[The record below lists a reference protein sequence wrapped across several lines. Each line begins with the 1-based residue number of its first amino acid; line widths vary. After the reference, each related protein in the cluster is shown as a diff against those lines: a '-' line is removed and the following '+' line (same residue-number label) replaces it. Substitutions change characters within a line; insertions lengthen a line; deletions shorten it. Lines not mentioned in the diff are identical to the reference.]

1 MANEDTLRDYL
12 KRATADLQQTRQ
24 RLGATRSQLAE
35 LEARARE
42 PIAIVG
48 MSCRYPGGADTPD
61 GLWDLVNEAREG
73 ITEFPDDRGWDL
85 GALYDPDPDNLGT
98 YYVQE
103 SGFLRGAADFDPAF
117 FGISPRDALAMDPQ
131 QRLLLELSWE
141 AVESAGLA
149 PASLRGSRT
158 GVFAGVMYNDYAAR
172 LQPVPD
178 GFEGFIG
185 NGSAGSIAS
194 GRVAYTFGFEGPA
207 LTIDTACS
215 SSLVALHLAVAALRR
230 GECDMALAGGVTVMS
245 TPTAFIEFS
254 RARGLAPDGRC
265 KSFAASADGTSW
277 GEGAGVLLVERLS
290 DALALG
296 HPVLA
301 VVRGTAVN
309 QDGASNGLTAPNG
322 PAQQRVILAA
332 LAAAGLEP
340 SEVDAVEAHGT
351 GTVLGDPIE
360 AQAVLATYG
369 QNRPLGKDQ
378 QPEPLYLG
386 SLKSNIGHSQAA
398 AGVGGVIKMV
408 QAMRR
413 GVLPKTLHVD
423 EPNPRVD
430 WTAGA
435 VELLTEARPWP
446 ETGRPR
452 RAGVSS
458 FGVSGTNTHVVLE
471 LPEAEAPADRVSP
484 PVLPLLI
491 SARSRDAVAAQAAVL
506 LDHLEGESSLVD
518 AAFTTTTRARHP
530 HRAVVLGR
538 DREELLAGLAD
549 LAAGKPHAVT
559 DTAAPGKTAFLFS
572 GQGAQYRGM
581 ATELYETYPVFRAA
595 LDAALAEFDPGVR
608 SAVFDGDRL
617 DDTEFTQPALF
628 AVEVALFRLLE
639 AWGVRPDFLLGH
651 SIGEIAAAHVAGV
664 LSLTDAAA
672 LVTARARLM
681 QALPSGGVM
690 IAVAAAEGE
699 ISPTLPDD
707 VAIAAVNG
715 PGSVVLAGPAEAV
728 TAVAA
733 AWADKGRKTREL
745 TTSHAFHSPLMAPM
759 IEEFRTAISGLS
771 VGTPTIPIVSTV
783 TGKPVAEL
791 GPEYWVAHVLAT
803 VRFADGVAAL
813 HESGVTTFVEVGP
826 GGRLAALVGECVPDE
841 VAAVATLRPER
852 SEPLTFAAA
861 IARLHTRGRE
871 VDWAALF
878 DGARRIPLPTYAF
891 QRERYWLDAKETDG
905 DAVSVGLGAT
915 GHPLLGAAVSLAAGE
930 GFLFT
935 GVLSRRAHP
944 WLSDHAVLGT
954 VLLPGTAVLE
964 LALRAGEQAGCDRVE
979 ELTLEA
985 PLILGDDGVQVQ
997 LSVGAPDED
1006 DRRTVSLHSRPE
1018 DAAFDEP
1025 WVRHATGFLARGT
1038 ASAGPDLTVWPP
1050 AGAEP
1055 VPVDGIYDA
1064 VEAAGFHYGP
1074 AFRGLRAAWRRGEEV
1089 FAEVSLDEDHAAAAE
1104 RFGVHPALLD
1114 ATLHAAG
1121 LTSDEAPQGRLP
1133 FAWTD
1138 VSLFAAGASA
1148 VRVRLV
1154 PAGTGAV
1161 SLTLADPA
1169 GKPVA
1174 TIGSLVSRPV
1184 AAEALNT
1191 SRSLRDALFRLDWQP
1206 APAGDFTGSVEVVR
1220 LPSVAGAVPSQVRET
1235 TATTLER
1242 LQDWLSGDHPADAR
1256 LVFVTRGAVAVHDG
1270 DDVPEMAGAAAWGL
1284 VRAAQSENPGRF
1296 VLLDVDTDDLAD
1308 DVLAAAAATGEPQL
1322 ACRGGELRMLRLVR
1336 ADESDVDVSF
1346 DGTVLITGGLGS
1358 IGALVARHLVEQGV
1372 RRLVLTGR
1380 RGLDTPGAAEL
1391 VSELHADVSVVA
1403 CDVADRDALSAVLDA
1418 IPDLTAVVHAAGVLD
1433 DGVVE
1438 SLTPQRFEAVFRPK
1452 VDAAWALHELTRD
1465 RPLAAFVVFSSAAGV
1480 LGGAGQGN
1488 YAAANAF
1495 LDALVTHRRAA
1506 GLPGTAMAWGAWAT
1520 GMAADLAD
1528 ADLRRMSRGGMVP
1541 LSTADGLALFDAAL
1555 AGSAPVSVLSRL
1567 DLAALGRQA
1576 AAGMLPWMLRGL
1588 VRTPMR
1594 RAGEAVDAAL
1604 ALRLAGLD
1612 ESARRELLADVVSTH
1627 VAAVLGHGSAAAV
1640 DLDGAFK
1647 DLGFDSL
1654 TAVELRNRLGGATG
1668 LRLPATLIFDYP
1680 SPAALVEHLVAELGG
1695 AQAPVTPVQVS
1706 GPVDE
1711 PLAIIGMS
1719 CRYPGGVSSPDE
1731 FWDLVAEGRDGI
1743 SGFPADR
1750 GWDVPDVDFV
1760 PEGGF
1765 LYDADR
1771 FDPEFFGISPREAM
1785 AIDPQHRLLL
1795 ETAWES
1801 FEHAG
1806 IDPVS
1811 LRGSKTGV
1819 FAGLMYHDYVSRLT
1833 SVPEDLA
1840 GYLGNG
1846 SAGSVASGRVAYTFG
1861 LEGPAVTIDTA
1872 CSSSLVALHLAAQS
1886 LRSGE
1891 CSLALVGG
1899 VTVMFTPTAFLEF
1912 SRQGGLSGNGRCKS
1926 FAASADGTGWAEG
1939 AGMLLVERL
1948 SDARRHGHRV
1958 LAVVRGTAVN
1968 QDGASNGL
1976 TAPNGPAQQRVIR
1989 AALAA
1994 ARLSPSDVDA
2004 VEAHGTGTALGD
2016 PIEAQ
2021 ALLAT
2026 YGQDRAEEPLWL
2038 GSVKSN
2044 IGHTQAAA
2052 GVAGVIKMVQAM
2064 RHGVLPAT
2072 LHVDEP
2078 SPHVEWAAGRVE
2090 LLTGAREW
2098 PETGRPRRA
2107 AVSSFGVSGT
2117 NAHAILEES
2126 PDQPVTTPE
2135 RPATVVP
2142 WVISARS
2149 EAALR
2154 GQAEALSSVTADPA
2168 DIGWSLATTRA
2179 TFDHRAVVIG
2189 DFATGLNAVAAGTH
2203 PLHGTATKP
2212 GKVVFVFPGQGSQ
2225 WQGMAAELL
2234 DTSPVFAGRL
2244 AECAA
2249 ALSSYV
2255 DFSVVDVLREGR
2267 DLDRVDVVQPALF
2280 AVLVSLAAVWR
2291 AHGVEPAAVV
2301 GHSQGEIAAAV
2312 VAGALSLDDG
2322 ARVVALRSKE
2332 ILALGGGGMA
2342 SVSLSAEAAAERLPQ
2357 GLSLAAVNSPSSVVI
2372 SGDAGPLAE
2381 FVDACVAD
2389 GVRAK
2394 LIPVDYA
2401 SHSAHVDRI
2410 HDRLLEALAP
2420 ITPRTSEI
2428 PFCSTVTGDFLDTT
2442 ALDAAYWARN
2452 LRETVEF
2459 AAATEKLTESGHG
2472 VFIECSPHPVLTM
2485 AIEETAEKPV
2495 VAVGTL
2501 RREDGGQVRMLT
2513 SLAEAYVRGVL
2524 VDWTEAF
2531 HDARRVD
2538 LPTYA
2543 FQRERY
2549 WLESPAGAGDLGS
2562 AGLDSADHPLLGAM
2576 VALPDDGGFLFTGRL
2591 SLRSH
2596 PWLADHALLG
2606 TALVPGTALVELALQ
2621 AGAQAGSPVLEEL
2634 TLEAPIVLSAQ
2645 GIQVQVAVGEDRTV
2659 TIHSRP
2665 AGAEEPW
2672 TRNAAG
2678 RLGTGE
2684 TSGTSLAEWPP
2695 AGATE
2700 VELDG
2705 AYEALAERGFGYGPA
2720 FQGLKALW
2728 RRGEEIF
2735 AEVAVEATD
2744 AGRFGLHPALLDAAL
2759 HAGMVAGDADGGA
2772 RMPFA
2777 WTGVELHAVGAVAIR
2792 VRITPV
2798 GDGLKLDIADGT
2810 GAPVITIG
2818 SLVTRPVSAEALN
2831 ARRDPLFRVQW
2842 TPVAVSSE
2850 AEPVEL
2856 FEVTSGDVHEAT
2868 AQTLAKLQEFLAD
2881 KGSQRLAI
2889 ITRGAVATA
2898 PGEDVPHLAAAAVWG
2913 LVRSAQTEH
2922 PGRFVLIDAEPGTP
2936 EHLLT
2941 SSDEPQTA
2949 VRHGQILAPRLAR
2962 AAGPETEAAGFDPAG
2977 SVLITGGTGL
2987 LGGLIARHVAN
2998 AGAGHVVLTSRR
3010 GSNAAR
3016 AEELVADLEAAGAR
3030 VTVAACDAS
3039 DRDALA
3045 AVLAA
3050 IPAEFPLRTVIH
3062 AAGVLDDGM
3071 LDDLTPERLA
3081 AVLEPKAVAAWHLH
3095 ELTRDAGLTDFVLFS
3110 SAAGVLGNA
3119 GQAGYAAANA
3129 YLDAL
3134 ATHRRSAGLPATS
3147 LAWGLWDE
3155 ASDLTR
3161 NVGRDKVNRAGLRPL
3176 SSEEGLRLFAASR
3189 GTEEPVL
3196 VPMHLDVAAL
3206 RAQFGAGGVPPLLR
3220 GLVRPA
3226 ARKAA
3231 TAGDAASLA
3240 ERLAGLTGDARE
3252 AVLRDVVLTQVAGV
3266 LGFSGPDAIPHGAG
3280 FPELGFDSL
3289 TAVELRNRLIGLTG
3303 LRLPATLV
3311 FDHPTAEAL
3320 VSFLSGELVPQEQV
3334 ATSTEDTVEDF
3345 QENGS
3350 IQLLY
3355 RKACDEG
3362 KIAEAVEFIKAASRL
3377 RPSFDGIEEVKQLPE
3392 PVRLA
3397 RGDRTPDLLCFA
3409 APVAITGAQQYARFA
3424 GGFRGEREVTMVPA
3438 PGFRPGEL
3446 LPASVEATVELQAEL
3461 VWNRAGGTPF
3471 VLLGHSSGG
3480 WLAHAVATHLERLGS
3495 PPEGIVL
3502 MDTYLPQS
3510 GQIDRFKS
3518 TFVTSAQDREEAV
3531 GGIDDLRLTGMGC
3544 YFRVFAD
3551 WEPQDTSVPTLFVR
3565 ATESL
3570 QSVSGEGESGDA
3582 WRPTWTAPHVG
3593 VDVPGNHW
3601 SMMEGH
3607 AAASTDAVRTWLE
3620 QL

>member
-12 KRATADLQQTRQ
+12 KRATADLQQARQ

-35 LEARARE
+35 LEAQARE
-42 PIAIVG
+42 PIAIIG
-48 MSCRYPGGADTPD
+48 MSCRYPGGVGDPD
-61 GLWDLVNEAREG
+61 GLWDLVDTGREG
-73 ITEFPDDRGWDL
+73 IGPFPDDRGWDL
-85 GALYDPDPDNLGT
+85 GKLYDPDPDQPGT
-98 YYVQE
+98 YYVTE

-141 AVESAGLA
+141 AVEAAGLA

-158 GVFAGVMYNDYAAR
+158 SVFAGVMYNDYAAR

-194 GRVAYTFGFEGPA
+194 GRVAYTFGLEGPA

-215 SSLVALHLAVAALRR
+215 SSLVALHLAATALRR
-230 GECDMALAGGVTVMS
+230 GECSLALAGGVTVMS

-277 GEGAGVLLVERLS
+277 GEGAGMLLVERLS
-290 DALALG
+290 DARRLG

-322 PAQQRVILAA
+322 PAQQRVILDA
-332 LAAAGLEP
+332 LAAAGLSP

-369 QNRPLGKDQ
+369 QDRA
-378 QPEPLYLG
+378 EPLYLG

-408 QAMRR
+408 QAMRH

-471 LPEAEAPADRVSP
+471 LPEETDTGERTLP
-484 PVLPLLI
+484 PVLPLLV
-491 SARSRDAVAAQAAVL
+491 SARSQDALAAQAR
-506 LDHLEGESSLVD
+506 SLVD
-518 AAFTTTTRARHP
+518 RLDGESLVDTAFTTTTRARHP

-549 LAAGKPHAVT
+549 LAAGKPTAVT

-572 GQGAQYRGM
+572 GQGAQYAGM
-581 ATELYETYPVFRAA
+581 ATELYEAYPVFTAA
-595 LDAALAEFDPGVR
+595 LDAALAELDPAVR
-608 SAVFDGDRL
+608 GAVFDGDRL

-651 SIGEIAAAHVAGV
+651 SIGEIAAAHVSGV
-664 LSLTDAAA
+664 LSLADAAT
-672 LVTARARLM
+672 LVTARGRLM
-681 QALPSGGVM
+681 QALPAGGVM
-690 IAVAAAEGE
+690 VAVEAGEGE
-699 ISPTLPDD
+699 IAPTLPDD
-707 VAIAAVNG
+707 VAIGAVNG
-715 PGSVVLAGPAEAV
+715 PGAVVLSGPAEPV

-745 TTSHAFHSPLMAPM
+745 VTSHAFHSPLMAPM
-759 IEEFRTAISGLS
+759 TADFRAALAGLAF
-771 VGTPTIPIVSTV
+771 GTPSIPVVSTV
-783 TGKPVAEL
+783 TGKPIADEFADP
-791 GPEYWVAHVLAT
+791 GYWVTHVLAT
-803 VRFADGVAAL
+803 VRFADGVSTLREA
-813 HESGVTTFVEVGP
+813 GVTTYVEVGP
-826 GGRLAALVGECVPDE
+826 GGRLAALVPEDAV
-841 VAAVATLRPER
+841 AVATLRPER
-852 SEPLTFAAA
+852 PEPLTFAAA
-861 IARLHTRGRE
+861 VARLHTRGRE
-871 VDWAALF
+871 PDWAALF
-878 DGARRIPLPTYAF
+878 EGTGARRIPLPTYAF
-891 QRERYWLDAKETDG
+891 QRDRYWLEAKETAG
-905 DAVSVGLGAT
+905 DAASVGLGET
-915 GHPLLGAAVSLAAGE
+915 EHPLLGAAVSLAGGD

-944 WLSDHAVLGT
+944 WLADHAVLGT
-954 VLLPGTAVLE
+954 VLLPGTAMLE
-964 LALRAGEQAGCDRVE
+964 LALRAGEQAGCGRVE

-985 PLILGDDGVQVQ
+985 PLVLGDDGVQVQ
-997 LSVGAPDED
+997 LSVGSPDAEG
-1006 DRRTVSLHSRPE
+1006 RRSVGLHSRP
-1018 DAAFDEP
+1018 DGAAFDEP
-1025 WVRHATGFLARGT
+1025 WVRHATGFLAQGT
-1038 ASAGPDLTVWPP
+1038 ASPGPDLSEWPP
-1050 AGAEP
+1050 PGAEP
-1055 VPVDGIYDA
+1055 VSVEGIYDA
-1064 VEAAGFHYGP
+1064 VETAGFHYGP
-1074 AFRGLRAAWRRGEEV
+1074 AFRGLRAAWRRGDEV
-1089 FAEVSLDEDHAAAAE
+1089 FAEVALDAE
-1104 RFGVHPALLD
+1104 YDAGRFGVHPALLD

-1121 LTSDEAPQGRLP
+1121 LATPDATPEGRLP

-1138 VSLFAAGASA
+1138 VSLFASGASE

-1154 PAGTGAV
+1154 PAGTDAV

-1184 AAEALNT
+1184 SADGLDAA
-1191 SRSLRDALFRLDWQP
+1191 RSLRDALFTVDWQP
-1206 APAGDFTGSVEVVR
+1206 VPEGDFAGPVEVVELPAATGSVPSRVR
-1220 LPSVAGAVPSQVRET
+1220 AAAA
-1235 TATTLER
+1235 ATLKL
-1242 LQDWLSGDHPADAR
+1242 LQDWLAGSSEAR
-1256 LVFVTRGAVAVHDG
+1256 FVLVTRGAVADEP
-1270 DDVPEMAGAAAWGL
+1270 DLAAAAAWGL

-1296 VLLDVDTDDLAD
+1296 VLLDIDTDELSE

-1322 ACRGGELRMLRLVR
+1322 SLRDGELRMLRLVR
-1336 ADESDVDVSF
+1336 PPKSDVDAPVL

-1358 IGALVARHLVEQGV
+1358 IGALTARHLAGQGV

-1380 RGLDTPGAAEL
+1380 RGPDTPGAAEL
-1391 VSELHADVSVVA
+1391 VAELTSLGAEAVVVA
-1403 CDVADRDALSAVLDA
+1403 CDVADREALAKVLAD

-1438 SLTPQRFEAVFRPK
+1438 SLTPERFEAVFRPK
-1452 VDAAWALHELTRD
+1452 VDAAWALHELTVD

-1480 LGGAGQGN
+1480 MGGAGQGN

-1495 LDALVTHRRAA
+1495 LDALMTRRRAA
-1506 GLPGTAMAWGAWAT
+1506 GLSGTAMAWGAWAQ

-1528 ADLRRMSRGGMVP
+1528 ADLRRMSRGGMIP
-1541 LSTADGLALFDAAL
+1541 LSTVDGLALFDAAL
-1555 AGSAPVSVLSRL
+1555 ASPSPVQLLSRL
-1567 DLAALGRQA
+1567 DLAVLGKQA
-1576 AAGMLPWMLRGL
+1576 ASGMLPWLLRGL

-1594 RAGEAVDAAL
+1594 RAGEAVDTGL
-1604 ALRLAGLD
+1604 AQRLAGLA
-1612 ESARRELLADVVSTH
+1612 EPARRELLSDVVSTH

-1680 SPAALVEHLVAELGG
+1680 SPAALVEHLVTELGG
-1695 AQAPVTPVQVS
+1695 AAAPVVPVTTS
-1706 GPVDE
+1706 APADE

-1719 CRYPGGVSSPDE
+1719 CRYPGGVGSPEE
-1731 FWDLVAEGRDGI
+1731 FWELIAAGRDGI
-1743 SGFPADR
+1743 SGFPTDR
-1750 GWDVPDVDFV
+1750 GWDLPETDFV

-1801 FEHAG
+1801 FERAG
-1806 IDPVS
+1806 IDP
-1811 LRGSKTGV
+1811 GSVKGSRTGV

-1833 SVPEDLA
+1833 AVPDDLA

-1891 CSLALVGG
+1891 CTMALVGG

-1948 SDARRHGHRV
+1948 SDARRLGHPI

-1989 AALAA
+1989 EALAG
-1994 ARLSPSDVDA
+1994 ARLRPSEVDV
-2004 VEAHGTGTALGD
+2004 VEAHGTGTSLGD

-2021 ALLAT
+2021 AVLAT
-2026 YGQDRAEEPLWL
+2026 YGQERSEPLWL

-2064 RHGVLPAT
+2064 KHGVLPAT

-2078 SPHVEWAAGRVE
+2078 SPHVDWEAGAVS
-2090 LLTGAREW
+2090 LLTEARPW

-2117 NAHAILEES
+2117 NAHVVLEQAPDLFVPAES
-2126 PDQPVTTPE
+2126 RSVG
-2135 RPATVVP
+2135 VVP
-2142 WVISARS
+2142 WVLSGRSAG
-2149 EAALR
+2149 ALR
-2154 GQAEALSSVTADPA
+2154 GQAEALAAVTAEPVDV
-2168 DIGWSLATTRA
+2168 GWSLATTRA
-2179 TFDHRAVVIG
+2179 AFDHRAVVLG
-2189 DFATGLNAVAAGTH
+2189 RDLADFATGLGGARVVSGIAGR
-2203 PLHGTATKP
+2203 P

-2225 WQGMAAELL
+2225 WAGMAVELL
-2234 DTSPVFAGRL
+2234 DSSPVFAERL

-2249 ALSSYV
+2249 ALSSFV
-2255 DFSVVDVLREGR
+2255 DFSVLDVLRENR
-2267 DLDRVDVVQPALF
+2267 DLDRVDVVQPVLF

-2291 AHGVEPAAVV
+2291 ALGVEPAAVV

-2312 VAGALSLDDG
+2312 VAGALSLEDG
-2322 ARVVALRSKE
+2322 ARVVALRSRE
-2332 ILALGGGGMA
+2332 ILALGGDGGMA
-2342 SVSLSAEAAAERLPQ
+2342 SVALSAEAAAKRLTDW
-2357 GLSLAAVNSPSSVVI
+2357 GGELSLAAVNGPSSVVV
-2372 SGDAGPLAE
+2372 SGDAGLLAE
-2381 FVDACVAD
+2381 FVAGCAAD
-2389 GVRAK
+2389 DVRAK

-2410 HDRLLEALAP
+2410 HDRLLEVLAP
-2420 ITPRTSEI
+2420 ITPRTADI
-2428 PFCSTVTGDFLDTT
+2428 PFCSTVTGGFLDTSG
-2442 ALDAAYWARN
+2442 LDAAYWARN
-2452 LRETVEF
+2452 LRETVDF
-2459 AAATEKLTESGHG
+2459 AGATKELLSDGYG
-2472 VFIECSPHPVLTM
+2472 VFVECSPHPVLTM
-2485 AIEETAEKPV
+2485 AIEETAERAV

-2501 RREDGGQVRMLT
+2501 RREDGGPARLLT
-2513 SLAEAYVRGVL
+2513 SLAEAWVRGVR
-2524 VDWTEAF
+2524 VDWTAAL
-2531 HDARRVD
+2531 DGGRRVD

-2543 FQRERY
+2543 FQRDRY
-2549 WLESPAGAGDLGS
+2549 WLESPAGAGDVSS
-2562 AGLDSADHPLLGAM
+2562 AGLATADHPLLGA
-2576 VALPDDGGFLFTGRL
+2576 VVPLPESGGLVCTGAL
-2591 SLRSH
+2591 SLRTH
-2596 PWLADHALLG
+2596 PWLADHSLLG
-2606 TALVPGTALVELALQ
+2606 TVLVPGTALVELALQ
-2621 AGAQAGSPVLEEL
+2621 AGAHAGRPALAEL
-2634 TLEAPIVLSAQ
+2634 TLEAPIVLPPVG
-2645 GIQVQVAVGEDRTV
+2645 GIQVQVVVGASGEMTV
-2659 TIHSRP
+2659 HSRP
-2665 AGAEEPW
+2665 AGSEDPW
-2672 TRNAAG
+2672 QRNASG
-2678 RLGTGE
+2678 VLGTSSVPGL
-2684 TSGTSLAEWPP
+2684 SLTEWPP
-2695 AGATE
+2695 AGATAVPLE
-2700 VELDG
+2700 G
-2705 AYEALAERGFGYGPA
+2705 AYAALAERGFGYGPA
-2720 FQGLKALW
+2720 FQGLRAVW
-2728 RRGEEIF
+2728 RRDEEVF
-2735 AEVAVEATD
+2735 AEVAIDD
-2744 AGRFGLHPALLDAAL
+2744 ADRFGLHPALLDAAL
-2759 HAGMVAGDADGGA
+2759 HAGMVAGDGDGGA

-2777 WTGVELHAVGAVAIR
+2777 WTDVVLHATGASAIR
-2792 VRITPV
+2792 VRLTP
-2798 GDGLKLDIADGT
+2798 DGHLDVADPT
-2810 GAPVITIG
+2810 GAPVATIG
-2818 SLVTRPVSAEALN
+2818 SLATRPVSTVTAG
-2831 ARRDPLFRVQW
+2831 RDPLFHVQW
-2842 TPVAVSSE
+2842 TPVGS
-2850 AEPVEL
+2850 PVATGPAEL
-2856 FEVTSGDVHEAT
+2856 FEVPAGSVHEVT
-2868 AQTLAKLQEFLAD
+2868 ASTLAKLQQEPA
-2881 KGSQRLAI
+2881 RLAI
-2889 ITRGAVATA
+2889 VTRGAVAA
-2898 PGEDVPHLAAAAVWG
+2898 RPGEDVPDLAAAAVWG
-2913 LVRSAQTEH
+2913 LVRSAQTEQ
-2922 PGRFVLIDAEPGTP
+2922 PGRFVLLDAEAGTP
-2936 EHLLT
+2936 RELLERLAAGE
-2941 SSDEPQTA
+2941 EPQVA
-2949 VRHGQILAPRLAR
+2949 VRDGQVLAPRLAR
-2962 AAGPETEAAGFDPAG
+2962 LPVEAAEAAGFDPAG
-2977 SVLITGGTGL
+2977 TVLITGGTGL
-2987 LGGLIARHVAN
+2987 LGSLVARHVAA
-2998 AGAGHVVLTSRR
+2998 AGAGHIVLTSRR
-3010 GSNAAR
+3010 AAER
-3016 AEELVADLEAAGAR
+3016 AGQLVADLTAAGAR
-3030 VTVAACDAS
+3030 VTVAECDAA
-3039 DRDALA
+3039 DRTALA
-3045 AVLAA
+3045 GVLAA

-3062 AAGVLDDGM
+3062 AAGVLDDG
-3071 LDDLTPERLA
+3071 LLAGLTPDRLA
-3081 AVLEPKAVAAWHLH
+3081 TVLKPKADAARNLH
-3095 ELTRDAGLTDFVLFS
+3095 ELTRDLTGFFLFS
-3110 SAAGVLGNA
+3110 SAAGLLGNA

-3134 ATHRRSAGLPATS
+3134 AAHRRANGLPATS

-3161 NVGRDKVNRAGLRPL
+3161 QLGDEGRAKVSRAGLRPL
-3176 SSEEGLRLFAASR
+3176 STEEGLRLFDTARA
-3189 GTEEPVL
+3189 TAEAVL

-3206 RAQFGAGGVPPLLR
+3206 RRQFGTGGVPPLLR

-3226 ARKAA
+3226 IRKAA
-3231 TAGDAASLA
+3231 AAGAVPLT
-3240 ERLAGLTGDARE
+3240 GLTGDA
-3252 AVLRDVVLTQVAGV
+3252 LRDVVLAQVAGV
-3266 LGFSGPDAIPHGAG
+3266 LGFAGPEAIPAGVG
-3280 FPELGFDSL
+3280 FPEMGFDSL

-3311 FDHPTAEAL
+3311 FDHPTPDAL
-3320 VSFLSGELVPQEQV
+3320 VEFLGGELVPAEPE
-3334 ATSTEDTVEDF
+3334 ASTADTAPE
-3345 QENGS
+3345 EETGS

-3377 RPSFDGIEEVKQLPE
+3377 RPAFDRLDDLQQLPE

-3397 RGDRTPDLLCFA
+3397 RGDTTPALLCFA

-3424 GGFRGEREVTMVPA
+3424 AGFRGERELTMIPA

-3446 LPASVEATVELQAEL
+3446 LPATVEATVELQAEL
-3461 VWNRAGGTPF
+3461 VWNAAGGTPF

-3480 WLAHAVATHLERLGS
+3480 WLAHAVATHLEQLGS

-3502 MDTYLPQS
+3502 MDTYVPQS

-3518 TFVTSAQDREEAV
+3518 TFVTSAQDREEEA
-3531 GGIDDLRLTGMGC
+3531 GGIDDRKLTGMGC

-3551 WEPQDTSVPTLFVR
+3551 WTPAETAVPTLFVR

-3570 QSVSGEGESGDA
+3570 QSVGGEAAEGDA
-3582 WRPTWTAPHVG
+3582 WRPTWTPAHVG

-3601 SMMEGH
+3601 SMMENH
-3607 AAASTDAVRTWLE
+3607 ATTTADAVRAWLE
-3620 QL
+3620 NL